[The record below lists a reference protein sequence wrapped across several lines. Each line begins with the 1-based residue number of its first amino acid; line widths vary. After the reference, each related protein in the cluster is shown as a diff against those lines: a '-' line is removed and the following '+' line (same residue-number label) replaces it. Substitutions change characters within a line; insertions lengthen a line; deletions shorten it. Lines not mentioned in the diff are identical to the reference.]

1 VEALYYMGSL
11 AGGPEFETD
20 MRWFVE
26 VSRVGENGVADEYC
40 VEAKQWQAALQ
51 EARKLRGDLGAL
63 SKFSIELLDRGYRA
77 VDPSLKLRYLINEA
91 PPDAPLT
98 GSGESSK
105 KNGNKADASGKHRIG
120 ESLAPSAYATSL
132 AATPFTTSLAPPGTA
147 TSSPVPRP
155 SSHAPPRPASVAP
168 PRAASVEPPRAA
180 SPVED
185 RAARQIVVPD
195 DPVPPAPPLPSGLG
209 LPAQSP
215 AAPPPPRVPQFEL
228 VRQRAEEPRPDSPIT
243 YREFAYAVEPGR
255 TRDEVEAL
263 LRDRYQATLA
273 TIEDRPP
280 GKFVQ
285 LAVFDHVFKRRPE
298 RPPLATFAW
307 KDWRGEPVLAFPG
320 FGEEA
325 MGPVSRVPPARES
338 VPPPNESAAGAART
352 APSLAA
358 LPLPSTLA
366 PASSPPAAAPLSSVP
381 PPSAPLKPMA
391 PVVISSVPPP
401 KAVVAPAAPA
411 SVEVEIPITEAAPVP
426 AAEVLSADAA
436 PASVEVEIPIT
447 EAAPSAPEIPIVEAA
462 PSALEIPIVEA
473 APSAPE
479 IPIVEAAPSPVEVP
493 ISVVEGARTPA
504 VEVPISIVE
513 GTRAPVIEAAAPP
526 AAALE
531 IAAPSAAPPAV
542 AVETAAPSAP
552 APVAEAPV
560 SLVEGTRAPVVEAPL
575 SIMEGGRAPV
585 VEAPRNIE
593 GTRAPNLELTFEPLP
608 SPAAPPANPG
618 STERASRPRIAVEG
632 RRRAGE
638 DLIGE
643 LFEIM
648 HELHFARDVAE
659 GAQFVLS
666 VLDELLPC
674 EGVLIHV
681 FDINTGHFVVVRA
694 KGPSASSVLLQRM
707 SDQDPLVRSVM
718 RTTHAISVRNAT
730 DDVRFAGPR
739 WQTLGVAP
747 RAVLCGGVQ
756 LSGRYLGLIEI
767 ANPHGDIPF
776 HQSELHALDY
786 ICEQFAAFLSKKPIV
801 LSADVVLSQ
810 V

>member
-1 VEALYYMGSL
+1 VEALYYMWSL
-11 AGGPEFETD
+11 AGGLEFETD

-51 EARKLRGDLGAL
+51 EARKLRGDSGAL

-98 GSGESSK
+98 GSSEASK
-105 KNGNKADASGKHRIG
+105 KNGSKADASKPRASD
-120 ESLAPSAYATSL
+120 SLAPSAYANSL
-132 AATPFTTSLAPPGTA
+132 APTPFTISLAPPA
-147 TSSPVPRP
+147 ASSPVPRP
-155 SSHAPPRPASVAP
+155 SSHAPRPTSATP
-168 PRAASVEPPRAA
+168 PRVASVEPPRAVSVEPPRA
-180 SPVED
+180 VSVEPPRAVSVEPPRAVSVEPPPVIEPPP
-185 RAARQIVVPD
+185 AVSVAPARPAQLVVPD
-195 DPVPPAPPLPSGLG
+195 DRVPPAPPLPGAVRSQP
-209 LPAQSP
+209 PAP
-215 AAPPPPRVPQFEL
+215 AVPSFEL

-320 FGEEA
+320 FGEQP
-325 MGPVSRVPPARES
+325 MGPVSRVPAPPAS
-338 VPPPNESAAGAART
+338 VPPSSNGVA
-352 APSLAA
+352 
-358 LPLPSTLA
+358 A
-366 PASSPPAAAPLSSVP
+366 PAGTSIA
-381 PPSAPLKPMA
+381 PPSAPVVPMA
-391 PVVISSVPPP
+391 PVVIASSAPP
-401 KAVVAPAAPA
+401 APQTPVQAPPGA
-411 SVEVEIPITEAAPVP
+411 R
-426 AAEVLSADAA
+426 AE
-436 PASVEVEIPIT
+436 
-447 EAAPSAPEIPIVEAA
+447 PEIPIVDA
-462 PSALEIPIVEA
+462 PPTPAEELEIPIEDVAPALEATVPINPPAPVLEAAVPLVAASAPPAVEVVVPIVESGRAPVVEVAPLGASPAPAPAVEA
-473 APSAPE
+473 AV
-479 IPIVEAAPSPVEVP
+479 PIVEGGRA
-493 ISVVEGARTPA
+493 PA

-513 GTRAPVIEAAAPP
+513 GARP
-526 AAALE
+526 
-531 IAAPSAAPPAV
+531 
-542 AVETAAPSAP
+542 
-552 APVAEAPV
+552 
-560 SLVEGTRAPVVEAPL
+560 PVVEAPNPAPAPAPSFEL
-575 SIMEGGRAPV
+575 SFEAPV
-585 VEAPRNIE
+585 A
-593 GTRAPNLELTFEPLP
+593 
-608 SPAAPPANPG
+608 SPAPSNPV
-618 STERASRPRIAVEG
+618 SAERASRPRIAAEG

-648 HELHFARDVAE
+648 HDLHFARDVAE
-659 GAQFVLS
+659 GSEFVLS
-666 VLDELLPC
+666 VLNELLPC
-674 EGVLIHV
+674 EGVLVHV

-694 KGPSASSVLLQRM
+694 KGPHAAAVLLQRM

-718 RTTHAISVRNAT
+718 RSTHAQSVKNAA
-730 DDVRFAGPR
+730 DDPRFAGPR
-739 WQTLGVAP
+739 WQALGVLP

-776 HQSELHALDY
+776 HQSELNALDY
-786 ICEQFAAFLSKKPIV
+786 ICEQFAGFLSKKPIV
-801 LSADVVLSQ
+801 LSADVVLSRT
-810 V
+810 